1 MVYSSSQAVPTGQL
15 QVSPK
20 VDWGKVGSTWSF
32 SVGSPHKIFSI
43 QGISNPDTA
52 GQFEGE
58 PQEPAQNN
66 FTQSANGTWQMEV
79 VPNMRKHVSVCNVKV
94 L

>member
-1 MVYSSSQAVPTGQL
+1 MM
-15 QVSPK
+15 
-20 VDWGKVGSTWSF
+20 
-32 SVGSPHKIFSI
+32 
-43 QGISNPDTA
+43 GISNPDTA

-79 VPNMRKHVSVCNVKV
+79 VPNMRKTASP
-94 L
+94 LTLIDSTLTS